1 MSEHIPVRHEKSHVK
16 EHHKD
21 TKEHLHKVEA
31 GRAEKAGEHSD
42 IEKRHE
48 TEHAR
53 HEVHEQAISGAEYEQ
68 PASEQ
73 VQHQPVYDKA
83 AKEHS
88 FNTTMHHVRQNLSKP
103 EKQLSKF
110 IHQPA
115 VEKTSEV
122 LGKTVA
128 RPSGIAGA
136 TIAAFIG
143 LLSIYSVAKFAGF
156 QLSGS
161 EMPLLLIIGFVIG
174 LFVEWA
180 YKAMRSLVSS
190 RIG

>member
-1 MSEHIPVRHEKSHVK
+1 MSERIPVRHEETHSKERHV
-16 EHHKD
+16 EA
-21 TKEHLHKVEA
+21 KEHLKKVEA
-31 GRAEKAGEHSD
+31 SRAEKAGEHSHS
-42 IEKRHE
+42 EKGNE

-68 PASEQ
+68 PSSEQ
-73 VQHQPVYDKA
+73 PQQQPIYDKA

-88 FNTTMHHVRQNLSKP
+88 FNTTMHHVRRSLSKP
-103 EKQLSKF
+103 ERQLSKF

-115 VEKTSEV
+115 IEKTSEV

-128 RPSGIAGA
+128 RPSGIMGA
-136 TIAAFIG
+136 TVAAFIG

-161 EMPLLLIIGFVIG
+161 EMPFLLLGGFALG
-174 LFVEWA
+174 LFLEWI
-180 YKAMRSLVSS
+180 YKSTRSILG
-190 RIG
+190 RRAG